1 MLKTAGEQVKRK
13 GCGGDVVQNF
23 HLREN
28 ESDFRD
34 NTGRKDSQTYLKF
47 PLTLSLSPGRAG
59 PLGRGDENCE
69 RRILSV

>member
-34 NTGRKDSQTYLKF
+34 NTGKKASQTYLKF
-47 PLTLSLSPGRAG
+47 PLTLSLSPG
-59 PLGRGDENCE
+59 PWPGRPTGE
-69 RRILSV
+69 REREL